1 MKRSKVNY
9 DSAMK
14 QFDLLLPDDFKEP
27 YKNAL
32 TLCKDVAPGEKNPC
46 EAAYK
51 ILICF
56 RDNNPKFTFV

>member
-1 MKRSKVNY
+1 MKKSKVNF

-14 QFDLLLPDDFKEP
+14 QFDVLLPDD
-27 YKNAL
+27 YKDVYKTAL
-32 TLCKDVAPGEKNPC
+32 TKCKDSTNGEKNSC

-51 ILICF
+51 LVICF